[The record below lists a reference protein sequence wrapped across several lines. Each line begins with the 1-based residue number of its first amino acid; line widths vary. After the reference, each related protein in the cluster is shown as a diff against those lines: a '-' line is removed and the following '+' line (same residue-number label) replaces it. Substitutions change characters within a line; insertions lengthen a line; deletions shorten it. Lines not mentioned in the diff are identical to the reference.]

1 MLVRRKMI
9 RERALGLLDQ
19 FSIKQAP
26 VPVEELARRL
36 GAKVVR
42 QRAPDELSGFV
53 LREPAKGIVIIGVNA
68 THHQNRQRFT
78 IGHELGHFLLH
89 EGERLHVDKQWTG
102 YQVKLRSEE
111 SGAGTNVDEMEANL
125 FAAELLM
132 PPSFLAADV
141 TKVVAKQR
149 SAEKTIEELAK
160 QYGVSQQ
167 ALTVRLTS
175 LGYIQQ

>member
-1 MLVRRKMI
+1 MLVRRKLI
-9 RERALGLLDQ
+9 RERAIGLLEQ
-19 FSIKQAP
+19 FGIKEAP

-53 LREPAKGIVIIGVNA
+53 LREPAKGMVIIGVNA
-68 THHQNRQRFT
+68 AHHPNRQRFT

-89 EGERLHVDKQWTG
+89 QGERLHVDKQWTG

-111 SGAGTNVDEMEANL
+111 SGTGTNVDEMEANL

-132 PPSFLAADV
+132 PLSFLTADV
-141 TKVVAKQR
+141 TKLVVDQK
-149 SAEKTIEELAK
+149 STEKKIEKLAK
-160 QYGVSQQ
+160 RYEVSQQ

-175 LGYIQQ
+175 IGYIQQ